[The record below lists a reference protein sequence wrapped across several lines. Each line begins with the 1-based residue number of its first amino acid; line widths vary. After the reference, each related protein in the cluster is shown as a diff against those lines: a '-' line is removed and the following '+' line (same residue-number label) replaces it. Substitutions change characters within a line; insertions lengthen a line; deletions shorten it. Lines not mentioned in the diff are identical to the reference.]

1 MLRLT
6 KPAHICTHEEKKR
19 GKVMSDPNPNALA
32 NLQRLS
38 EGDPTVMSFVKSAIE
53 NSYKESGLDPKTF
66 MLVRLAALVALDAGP
81 ASWLMNIEAS
91 GEAGLDPE
99 MVLGT
104 LVAVL
109 PVIGTARVVSAASN
123 IMKAFAMVGSF
134 E

>member
-1 MLRLT
+1 
-6 KPAHICTHEEKKR
+6 
-19 GKVMSDPNPNALA
+19 MSDPNPNALA

-38 EGDPTVMSFVKSAIE
+38 EGDPTVLSFVKSVIE

-66 MLVRLAALVALDAGP
+66 MLVRLAALAALDAAP

-99 MVLGT
+99 TVLGT

-123 IMKAFAMVGSF
+123 IMKAFAMISSI

>member
-1 MLRLT
+1 MYIFYE
-6 KPAHICTHEEKKR
+6 AKKR

-38 EGDPTVMSFVKSAIE
+38 EGDPTVLSFVKSVIE

-66 MLVRLAALVALDAGP
+66 MLVRLAALAALDAAP

-99 MVLGT
+99 TVLGT

-123 IMKAFAMVGSF
+123 IMKAFAMISSI

>member
-1 MLRLT
+1 
-6 KPAHICTHEEKKR
+6 
-19 GKVMSDPNPNALA
+19 MSDPNPNALV

-38 EGDPTVMSFVKSAIE
+38 EGDPTVVSFVKSAIE

-66 MLVRLAALVALDAGP
+66 MLVRLAALTALDASP
-81 ASWLMNIEAS
+81 VSWLMNIEAS

-109 PVIGTARVVSAASN
+109 PVVGTARVVSAASN
-123 IMKAFAMVGSF
+123 IMRAFAMISDI

>member
-1 MLRLT
+1 MYIFYE
-6 KPAHICTHEEKKR
+6 AKKR

-38 EGDPTVMSFVKSAIE
+38 EGDPTVLSFVKSVIE

-66 MLVRLAALVALDAGP
+66 MLVRLAALAALDAAP

-91 GEAGLDPE
+91 GEAGLDPD

-123 IMKAFAMVGSF
+123 IMKAFAMVSSIQ
-134 E
+134 